1 METELAT
8 DTNTNLN
15 SQIDNSGIRDNEF
28 VNESMNFVNNTP
40 MNISE
45 SNVENN
51 QMHCLQCRALKHELK
66 PILDE

>member
-1 METELAT
+1 MIKKTLIP
-8 DTNTNLN
+8 LYY
-15 SQIDNSGIRDNEF
+15 EF

-51 QMHCLQCRALKHELK
+51 QMHCLQYRALKHELK